1 MKDLFSKLTIRWT
14 MILIIS
20 ISTIVIS
27 YYTARD
33 FISSIK
39 IQNQKQQLTELV
51 KFSEILSKLI
61 HETQK
66 ERGAS
71 AGYIGSHGK
80 KFSTILPNQRQA
92 TDKKIEIY
100 NKIEKEINFDN
111 YSPELKKLVMKLN
124 EDIYNLPNI
133 RQKISNFQ
141 ISLKDEVKWYTA
153 MNAIILK
160 IVGLTSTL
168 APNEKI
174 SMDLAAYVS
183 FLKSKERAGIERA
196 VLSGTFGA
204 DKFKPGMY
212 AKFIS
217 LVSKQQAYMDDF
229 LTFAS
234 KEMKNKYK
242 NVIKDSSFKEVEKM
256 RQIAIKKANTGGFGI
271 NAEYWFKT
279 ITKKI
284 NKLKELDDSIA
295 KTTLNDLDKIRNTF
309 IFETIIGVLVVFFM
323 ILVGYLSV
331 RKIEMQL
338 RSLKNLILMVAESKD
353 LSTDIRI
360 YEHDEF
366 GTIRE
371 ALKEFL
377 SSLHSVITAA
387 NNASNQNKQ
396 SAMELKTGF
405 DKINENINKE
415 VEIVNIT
422 AETSNK
428 LKDSLLEEVE
438 NSSQIKD
445 EIVMANHSL
454 LNTTK
459 MITDSTQN
467 IQKNSEVE
475 NEIAS
480 NLAKLSQDA
489 EQAKNVL
496 GIINEIA
503 EQTNLL
509 SLNAAIEAARAG
521 EHGRGFAVVA
531 DEVRKLAEKT
541 QKSLTE
547 IEATIS
553 VIVQAIKDANNAME
567 NNIENVN
574 NVTDQTMQIQTQ
586 IQEVSNQMNQSVQ
599 KVESNVEKLDEV
611 VKIMQDF
618 IQKMQEVQ
626 KLSKENKNSIE
637 LNHKDVAQINDLA
650 NKLLQDISQFK
661 I

>member
-196 VLSGTFGA
+196 VLSATFGA

-256 RQIAIKKANTGGFGI
+256 RQIAIEKANTGGFGI

-445 EIVMANHSL
+445 EIVIANHSL

-480 NLAKLSQDA
+480 NLARLAQDA

>member
-196 VLSGTFGA
+196 VLSATFGA

-256 RQIAIKKANTGGFGI
+256 RQIAIEKANTGGFGI

-480 NLAKLSQDA
+480 NLARLAQDA